1 MLHDFLFL
9 SPWIAGIFFRN
20 FQHPPPPPP
29 KRKSNG
35 PPLTFQ
41 KYLESIQFSNMTIN
55 HYYARLVI
63 FKMAKNVKR
72 KNNANSSAL
81 KNFLAGGVGGI
92 CLVIAGHPLD
102 TIKVRNIHPILVHCI
117 HT

>member
-1 MLHDFLFL
+1 
-9 SPWIAGIFFRN
+9 
-20 FQHPPPPPP
+20 
-29 KRKSNG
+29 
-35 PPLTFQ
+35 
-41 KYLESIQFSNMTIN
+41 
-55 HYYARLVI
+55 
-63 FKMAKNVKR
+63 MAKNVNR

-92 CLVIAGHPLD
+92 GLVIAGHPLD